1 MDVCQDCGVKAKTFR
16 DANDGG
22 LYCAPC
28 WRQFYGKEPEGEE
41 LPEQLPEDAPR
52 GHPAHGAVKYQAAKK
67 VFSFQWQSGGLRIPF
82 QTTVPAAGNSKWAAE
97 VIARACY
104 MKFEQGWEKE
114 RILEWR
120 NQCYSR
126 LGGRPPSLLTSQARS
141 RRFEKLESKLPEPK
155 EPEKAKQSRL
165 RHRVERPETFLP
177 PQELKQLLDDPQT
190 LPKEVKIRSQG
201 LGFSQ
206 NHSQELE
213 RPVRRLEEK
222 PRSRT
227 PKRQTS
233 RPLEVEGDSSRSIL

>member
-1 MDVCQDCGVKAKTFR
+1 MELCQDCGAKAKTFR

-22 LYCAPC
+22 LYCAAC
-28 WRQFYGKEPEGEE
+28 WTQFYGAAPVAAPVVGELE
-41 LPEQLPEDAPR
+41 LPEDAPR
-52 GHPAHGAVKYQAAKK
+52 GHPAHGAVKFQSAKK
-67 VFSFQWQSGGLRIPF
+67 VFCFQWQSGGVRIPF

-104 MKFEQGWEKE
+104 VKFEQGWEKE

-141 RRFEKLESKLPEPK
+141 RRFEKLESKPLEPREA
-155 EPEKAKQSRL
+155 EPAKQSRL
-165 RHRVERPETFLP
+165 RHRVARPCETFLP

-206 NHSQELE
+206 SQELE
-213 RPVRRLEEK
+213 RCARRPEEK
-222 PRSRT
+222 SRSRT
-227 PKRQTS
+227 PKRETS
-233 RPLEVEGDSSRSIL
+233 RALEVEGDDEFAG